1 MSFKEELPIWLNP
14 GQKPPQPKIEV
25 GYQPMDHPPADWFNW
40 YQHTVYKAIKEIQEI
55 AATAQSVTDLNK
67 KVDDHASLRNN
78 PHGVTK
84 AQVGLGSVDNVKQA
98 TKNEFD
104 GHTSNKENPHLVT
117 KGQVGLGNVDNVKQ
131 ATKNEFDDHKN
142 NTNNP
147 HSTTKAQ
154 VGLGNVDDVQQ
165 ATKKDFDAHVSNKSN
180 PHSVTK
186 TQVGL
191 GNVDNVKQATK
202 NEFDD
207 HQNDKNNPH
216 DTTKSQVGLG
226 NVDNIRQAAK
236 ADFDAFVS
244 RRNNP
249 HQVTT
254 EQVNVITVNAAS
266 VSGTNYPI
274 GISVFA
280 TTANGIELGYPI
292 NQAIVHTEK
301 LNNSRCIQFVY
312 DGSAGTD
319 GIYTRTWRTDGGWRS
334 FIQLETTDGS
344 VAKVKASFDT
354 LKSYVDAHI
363 NDRSNPHGTTKAQ
376 VGLSNVDNVKQATK
390 TEFDSH
396 VNNGTPHASAAEKA
410 RWNAAEQNAID
421 YAQSFGIGTNAS
433 RLPDQTDLDNL
444 KETGF
449 YRGRHL
455 TNPPFTSANQ
465 WHAVIHFNY
474 DVTAE
479 HASQILI
486 PIGAAARQAA
496 YTRHKSGS
504 NGWSNWSELETTDGT
519 QAKVD
524 AHANLKNN
532 PHNVTKAQV
541 SLSNVDNI
549 KQATKAEF
557 DSFVGRRDNPHNV
570 TTEQVN
576 IISNLN
582 STASGNSYPDG
593 MSMFQVATGTLMGY
607 PADQIIVH
615 TTKQGQHRLYQEVYN
630 CNSGT
635 DQVWYRT
642 WRADGGWRNFVEN
655 ETTGGAQSRADA
667 ARALIE
673 NRSIT
678 AGNGLTGGGSFG
690 ASRTIS
696 LGTPGTITNST
707 TNSVTSTGHTHQIN
721 VNKGDIGL
729 GSVPNWGGSTQAQ
742 ARAGSHNSS
751 IMTPLRV
758 NEAIQAL
765 ATTEQVN
772 SISQRSSLN
781 DPITA
786 FPIGLSLTRVNG
798 AGPGNTNMHGL
809 MMTMRSNTDSQ
820 VGFQTYYRTDSQYYK
835 DQWTRYT
842 NSSTTGWFEFVRNE
856 TAESATA
863 KVNATQIAK
872 LSSDNGSAI
881 YLTPGTDLNTVFQTG
896 FYRHQGGSAAN
907 APIGSSGNWGY
918 VIVSQQ
924 GTRESMQMYVPF
936 TSSDIYVRTSDN
948 NGNWRGWNK
957 QATEGELK
965 AHSNATNNP
974 HNVTKSQ
981 VGLSNVQNFG
991 VSNQATAEAG
1001 TSNNVYM
1008 TPLRTKQAID
1018 SLQSSANTNMLAT
1031 NALSPTASPND
1042 YPDGITTFQV
1052 TSAAWVSA
1060 TGNGQ
1065 VVTHKNGNLRVYQ
1078 EFFAHVNPANNI
1090 SAINK
1095 YYRWGYSGSWSTG
1108 WIPES
1113 IRMDKMPADRAAVLN
1128 QNLTQL
1134 SNYTVPGEFYLT
1146 TEEYMKM
1153 TDTPTND
1160 NTLGWWGNN
1169 SYADAGEG
1177 LIQKLTANTVGI
1189 NIEYTRILRRNSI
1202 GPWILT
1208 STADTGWVN
1217 LPNLNGVRNY
1227 QNNIINRPQVRKIGN
1242 IVYLRAVWE
1251 GINSQGVNA
1260 TNLPEEFR
1268 PDVDF
1273 QIVMST
1279 TITSGVAQFARWS
1292 IHRSNGNV
1300 FYNRSSNG
1308 TEGLS
1313 NTHWFPMNASWVV
1326 GTF

>member
-104 GHTSNKENPHLVT
+104 GHTSNKENPHWVT

-180 PHSVTK
+180 PHSVTR

-280 TTANGIELGYPI
+280 TSANGIDLGYPI

-312 DGSAGTD
+312 DGNAGTD

-344 VAKVKASFDT
+344 AAKVKASFDT

-421 YAQSFGIGTNAS
+421 YAKSFGLGTNAKQ
-433 RLPDQTDLDNL
+433 LPAQTDLNNL
-444 KETGF
+444 RETGF
-449 YRGRHL
+449 YRGVHF
-455 TNPPFTSANQ
+455 TNAPFTSANQ

-486 PIGAAARQAA
+486 PIGAAARQAV

-504 NGWSNWSELETTDGT
+504 NGWSDWTELETTDGA
-519 QAKVD
+519 QSKVN

-532 PHNVTKAQV
+532 PHNVT
-541 SLSNVDNI
+541 S
-549 KQATKAEF
+549 
-557 DSFVGRRDNPHNV
+557 
-570 TTEQVN
+570 EQTSAIGLRSAN
-576 IISNLN
+576 D
-582 STASGNSYPDG
+582 TGADYPNG
-593 MSMFQVATGTLMGY
+593 MSFFNTGDGLNMGWPY
-607 PADQIIVH
+607 NIVLVVTYKH
-615 TTKQGQHRLYQEVYN
+615 GNHRLWQYAYN
-630 CNSGT
+630 CSGQSTGVQFRSWRQDNSGAT
-635 DQVWYRT
+635 FEN
-642 WRADGGWRNFVEN
+642 GWRPFAEI
-655 ETTGGAQSRADA
+655 ETTTGAQSKVDNHAN
-667 ARALIE
+667 LK
-673 NRSIT
+673 N
-678 AGNGLTGGGSFG
+678 N
-690 ASRTIS
+690 
-696 LGTPGTITNST
+696 PH
-707 TNSVTSTGHTHQIN
+707 SVTKSQ
-721 VNKGDIGL
+721 VGL
-729 GSVPNWGGSTQAQ
+729 GNVPNWGGSSQAQ
-742 ARAGSHNSS
+742 ARAGTDNSS
-751 IMTPLRV
+751 TMTPLRV
-758 NEAIQAL
+758 NEAIKAL
-765 ATTEQVN
+765 ATSNDINTTTA
-772 SISQRSSLN
+772 RTTLN
-781 DPITA
+781 DPISS
-786 FPIGLSLTRVNG
+786 FPVGLSITKING
-798 AGPGNTNMHGL
+798 AGPTGSNQYGL
-809 MMTMRSNTDSQ
+809 LYTMRSNSDNSEL
-820 VGFQTYYRTDSQYYK
+820 GFQIYYRTDSTRYYSHHF
-835 DQWTRYT
+835 RYT
-842 NSSTTGWFEFVRNE
+842 NTSTTGWFDWYGYE
-856 TAESATA
+856 TTEGSQE
-863 KVNATQIAK
+863 KVNATQVHKVTENVGFGIH
-872 LSSDNGSAI
+872 LGQS
-881 YLTPGTDLNTVFQTG
+881 TDLNTIFQTG
-896 FYRHQGGSAAN
+896 FYRHQGTSSNN
-907 APIGSSGNWGY
+907 APVTGWGY
-918 VIVSQQ
+918 LIVNQQ
-924 GTRESMQMYVPF
+924 AHREAMQMFIPF
-936 TSSDIYVRTSDN
+936 TNGDIWVRTSN
-948 NGNWRGWNK
+948 ITGEWRGWNK
-957 QATEGELK
+957 QATDGELK

-981 VGLSNVQNFG
+981 VGLSNVSNFG
-991 VSNQATAEAG
+991 VANQATAEAG
-1001 TSNNVYM
+1001 TNNSVYM

-1052 TSAAWVSA
+1052 TSSAWVSA

-1065 VVTHKNGNLRVYQ
+1065 VVTYKNGSLRVYQ
-1078 EFFAHVNPANNI
+1078 EFFAHANPANSI

-1095 YYRWGYSGSWSTG
+1095 YYRWGYSGSWSTA

-1113 IRMDKMPADRAAVLN
+1113 IRMDKMPADRVASLHPS
-1128 QNLTQL
+1128 LTQL

-1146 TEEYMKM
+1146 TEEYNKM
-1153 TDTPTND
+1153 SDTPTLTSTND
-1160 NTLGWWGNN
+1160 MGWWGHN

-1177 LIQKLTANTVGI
+1177 IVQTLKSNSINI
-1189 NIEYTRILRRNSI
+1189 NIEYKRVLRRNSN

-1251 GINSQGVNA
+1251 GITSQATVA
-1260 TNLPEEFR
+1260 TNLPVEFR
-1268 PDVDF
+1268 PDVDT
-1273 QIVMST
+1273 QVVMST
-1279 TITSGVAQFARWS
+1279 TITGGVAQFARWS
-1292 IHRSNGNV
+1292 IHQGNGNV
-1300 FYNRSSNG
+1300 YYNRSSNG
-1308 TEGLS
+1308 NDGL
-1313 NTHWFPMNASWVV
+1313 NATYWFPMNVSWAV